1 MMPPHRRHID
11 RIAGGEIG
19 DEFMPLGIG
28 IKRVARMIGM
38 VWIDHARRLPRD
50 RALDGADV
58 EVRYLLG
65 RKESEA
71 PTPRAADRD
80 EIGRA
85 SCRAGVCES
94 VEDTSVGG
102 SIKKK

>member
-19 DEFMPLGIG
+19 DEFMPLGLG

-38 VWIDHARRLPRD
+38 VGIDHARRLARD

-65 RKESEA
+65 RKEREA
-71 PTPRAADRD
+71 PTPRDDDRD
-80 EIGRA
+80 VRRHRSE
-85 SCRAGVCES
+85 EH
-94 VEDTSVGG
+94 TSELK
-102 SIKKK
+102 SLMRNS